1 MVLFIVTYLYRKIT
15 QEIRDNCKKSQEVI
29 GYHVTEVKNT
39 FQLRKKRKILQK
51 KMRRA
56 KNYEEWR
63 SVAEEFDS
71 LPSKNKEK
79 NPNK

>member
-1 MVLFIVTYLYRKIT
+1 MVLFIVTYIYRTLT
-15 QEIRDNCKKSQEVI
+15 QELRDNCTKSKEVI
-29 GYHVTEVKNT
+29 GYHVTEVNNT

-56 KNYEEWR
+56 KNYDEWK

-71 LPSKNKEK
+71 LPSKYK
-79 NPNK
+79 